1 MSNLR
6 VGHFLFR
13 AKFWKCVDIATLQV
27 RKKKPAR
34 QIRVVG
40 PAIEMV
46 MLYDYLIIVRG
57 AAFKLRP
64 DSRVLAASLRSEVR
78 ETRALFAFLLHV
90 VAQSKEF

>member
-1 MSNLR
+1 
-6 VGHFLFR
+6 
-13 AKFWKCVDIATLQV
+13 
-27 RKKKPAR
+27 
-34 QIRVVG
+34 
-40 PAIEMV
+40 MV

>member
-13 AKFWKCVDIATLQV
+13 AKFWECVDIATLQV
-27 RKKKPAR
+27 RKKSLPDKQVVR
-34 QIRVVG
+34 QT
-40 PAIEMV
+40 IEMV

>member
-27 RKKKPAR
+27 RKKNLPDKQVVR
-34 QIRVVG
+34 Q
-40 PAIEMV
+40 AIEMV
-46 MLYDYLIIVRG
+46 MPYDYLIIVRG